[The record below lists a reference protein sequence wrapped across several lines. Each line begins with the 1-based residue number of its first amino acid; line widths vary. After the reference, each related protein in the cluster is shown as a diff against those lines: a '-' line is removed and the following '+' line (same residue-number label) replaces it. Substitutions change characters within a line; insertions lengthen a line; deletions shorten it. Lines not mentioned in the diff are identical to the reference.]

1 MIKIGKI
8 ITLSGIDGSGKST
21 CAKIIKDYFMQKGE
35 KAIVIDAMK
44 NGVFTVGLKQ
54 YSKNNGRS
62 YRKCF
67 SADLVN
73 LAWTADLIHNY
84 ETKVKNLLSDGYNV
98 ILHRSELCCKVYS
111 HVFAPQNE
119 FIDIILDSYD
129 FTYDISI
136 FLDIDPLRAY
146 ERIIKRTASAD
157 ITEKET
163 LENLYIADRLYR
175 EILKDRK
182 YEKICFI
189 NSDMPEEN
197 LVQDLQELLKN
208 KGV

>member
-1 MIKIGKI
+1 MIKIGKLV
-8 ITLSGIDGSGKST
+8 TLSGIDGSGKST

-54 YSKNNGRS
+54 YSKNNGKS
-62 YRKCF
+62 YRECF
-67 SADLVN
+67 SPDLVN

-84 ETKVKNLLSDGYNV
+84 ETKVKNLLSEGYNV

-111 HVFAPQNE
+111 HVFSLQNE

-129 FTYDISI
+129 FEYDINI

-146 ERIIKRTASAD
+146 ERIIKRTESAD

-163 LENLYIADRLYR
+163 LEKLYVADRLYR

-189 NSDMPEEN
+189 NSYMPEEN
-197 LVQDLQELLKN
+197 LVQELQELLKN